1 MAKQRNFTEQ
11 EKKALGKWKKSEF
24 TLTDNEFSTY
34 FERNCITITPAGAD
48 QLRVE
53 FMHDSADPSRKPKTD
68 CKRITG
74 YNEGAEGCKISD
86 HLKSIA
92 SYAKASNE
100 LYHAAEYLFGM
111 DERMREID
119 RTSKLLAKRK

>member
-34 FERNCITITPAGAD
+34 FERNCITITPAGEGK
-48 QLRVE
+48 LRVE
-53 FMHDSADPSRKPKTD
+53 FMHDSADPNRKPKTD
-68 CKRITG
+68 CKRITV
-74 YNEGAEGCKISD
+74 YNEHKEGCKISD
-86 HLKSIA
+86 HLKFIA

-100 LYHAAEYLFGM
+100 IYHAVEYLFGF
-111 DERMREID
+111 DERMKEIE